1 MKSMTIVTV
10 TPRRRGLGGDGLDL
24 RVVAVDQDDPFALVL
39 RVAAFG
45 LVEGG
50 GDDGGDV
57 VGDRGGQPL
66 APGLRLPR
74 LLPCPSA
81 SRPALSSSSAS
92 ARGC

>member
-1 MKSMTIVTV
+1 MRSMTMVTV
-10 TPRRRGLGGDGLDL
+10 TPRRGGLCGDGLDL
-24 RVVAVDQDDPFALVL
+24 GGVAVDQDDPFALVSG
-39 RVAAFG
+39 VAAFG

-66 APGLRLPR
+66 APGLRLAR
-74 LLPCPSA
+74 LRPSPLR
-81 SRPALSSSSAS
+81 SGPALSSSAAS